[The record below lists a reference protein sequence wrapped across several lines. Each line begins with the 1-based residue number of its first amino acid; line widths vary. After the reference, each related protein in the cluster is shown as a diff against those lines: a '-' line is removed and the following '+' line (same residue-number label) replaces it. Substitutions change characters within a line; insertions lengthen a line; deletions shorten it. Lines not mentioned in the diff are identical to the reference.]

1 MTTFYLL
8 ILFMLPAVMA
18 VGIAIPRRR
27 ELSAQWVGELVIAT
41 ALLVLG
47 AMLALCRLP
56 VGTVIV
62 SPVVGLSFTFG
73 GFQRLYGLV
82 VCFMWLICAM
92 LSPQYFRGHHH
103 LRRYYFFFLI
113 CLSFTLGVFLS
124 ADLKTTFLFFE
135 LMSLG
140 SYVWVVQEE
149 TPEALDA
156 GKTYLTIAVLGGLV
170 TLMGLFLLQHLTGT
184 LVLSEL
190 KAACAAVTDR
200 TALWWAALCVFFGF
214 AAKAGVFPLHIWLP
228 KAHPVAPAPASALL
242 SGVLTKAGIFGILV
256 VTVYLL
262 PGSRSWGVLVLILGC
277 ITMVLGAVMAVF
289 STNLK
294 YILACSSLSQIG
306 FILVGVAMLTLLGEH
321 NALAA
326 HGTVLYMLNHS
337 LVKLT
342 LFLFAGVVYY
352 NTHQLDLNRIRG
364 FGRGKP
370 LLHGLFLCGACSL
383 AGIPGFLA
391 AYLTKIYVAVFW
403 QKAPADAHAASRRW
417 GTPLSVAALMLAAIP
432 LPVLGLLPH
441 GLSEKLA
448 AATLS
453 FTGGHDFSHAVHYLA
468 WENLKGV
475 VISLSIGMLV
485 YFLLIR
491 PLLTER
497 RDGEIRYR
505 SLWPAWLSLEESV
518 YKPFFRWLIR
528 VLMTLCRVACDLLD
542 LLVLVMR
549 RTLLRD
555 TRDHVRRSPHS
566 SVVRA
571 MSHNSKYSQEETA
584 DHVGTVLDTFQR
596 MEGSLSFALL
606 MACLGLCLILLC
618 VILHVFG

>member
-1 MTTFYLL
+1 M
-8 ILFMLPAVMA
+8 
-18 VGIAIPRRR
+18 
-27 ELSAQWVGELVIAT
+27 
-41 ALLVLG
+41 
-47 AMLALCRLP
+47 
-56 VGTVIV
+56 
-62 SPVVGLSFTFG
+62 
-73 GFQRLYGLV
+73 
-82 VCFMWLICAM
+82 
-92 LSPQYFRGHHH
+92 
-103 LRRYYFFFLI
+103 
-113 CLSFTLGVFLS
+113 
-124 ADLKTTFLFFE
+124 
-135 LMSLG
+135 
-140 SYVWVVQEE
+140 
-149 TPEALDA
+149 
-156 GKTYLTIAVLGGLV
+156 
-170 TLMGLFLLQHLTGT
+170 
-184 LVLSEL
+184 
-190 KAACAAVTDR
+190 
-200 TALWWAALCVFFGF
+200 
-214 AAKAGVFPLHIWLP
+214 
-228 KAHPVAPAPASALL
+228 APAPASALL

-262 PGSRSWGVLVLILGC
+262 PGSRSWGVLVLVLGC

-370 LLHGLFLCGACSL
+370 LLDGLFLCGACSL
-383 AGIPGFLA
+383 AGIPGFLGYISKTLVHEAVVELAVETGSAAITAVEWLFLLSGGLTA
-391 AYLTKIYVAVFW
+391 AYLTKFYVAVFW

-432 LPVLGLLPH
+432 LPMLGLLPH
-441 GLSEKLA
+441 GLSEKIA

-491 PLLTER
+491 PLLMER